1 MARTARAVVLAASFT
16 IFIIAVSICAVL
28 LGEMGKQSLP
38 ESPINVAC
46 VGDSITEWSAYT
58 DNLQVMLGADY
69 SVGNFGVAGA
79 TVSKTTSKP
88 YVSQTA
94 YQESK
99 AFQPDVVI
107 IMLGTNDAHTYQTA
121 ERFAMD
127 YADLISEYQSLDNEP
142 TILLVKPP
150 PIYPN
155 SLELSDE
162 NLENNVVPSIEQV
175 AQDLNLS
182 TVDVNSALQN
192 HPEYFED
199 GVHPNNDGALAI
211 ASEIFESI
219 DFEIAQGVYPP

>member
-1 MARTARAVVLAASFT
+1 MAKAVWAIVLVSSLT
-16 IFIIAVSICAVL
+16 VFIISVGYGAML
-28 LGEMGKQSLP
+28 LGEVGN
-38 ESPINVAC
+38 ESFPSPPINVAC

-58 DNLQVMLGADY
+58 DNLQMMLGADY

-88 YVSQTA
+88 YVTQSA

-99 AFQPDVVI
+99 DFQPDVVI
-107 IMLGTNDAHTYQTA
+107 IMLGTNDAHTYQNGEGFA
-121 ERFAMD
+121 ED
-127 YADLISEYQSLDNEP
+127 YADLVSEYQLLDNEP

-192 HPEYFED
+192 HPEYFDD

-211 ASEIFESI
+211 ASEISDAL